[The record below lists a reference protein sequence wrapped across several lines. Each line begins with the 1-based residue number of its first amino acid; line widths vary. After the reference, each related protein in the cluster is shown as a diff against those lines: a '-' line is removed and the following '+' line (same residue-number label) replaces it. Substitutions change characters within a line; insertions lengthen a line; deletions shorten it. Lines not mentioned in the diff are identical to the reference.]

1 MTTPNN
7 PNPEHQNQNQNQNQ
21 NASAHPTT
29 PTNTPSDSTDALAPD
44 ALAGQAAGARRAMDW
59 VTIALI
65 VGAIGLGLFA
75 VWMMMPKPT
84 HTSAPATSAP
94 PVASAPAS
102 QGAVA
107 QASPSASAEGLDDAE
122 IQRARERAHE
132 FVTAY
137 YSQSWKDP
145 DPANWA
151 FRAGAFSTPEF
162 RQKMID
168 QAQQQKAEDRE
179 WKRLV
184 KAKTSMT
191 VQDKGE
197 YILFSQGTDASGAPM
212 VKLTATLMVGRDAQD
227 PLEAVK
233 AVREVKTI
241 VLVRDFTG
249 VWKVAD
255 YYDALGN
262 NNH

>member
-7 PNPEHQNQNQNQNQ
+7 PNPEHQ

-29 PTNTPSDSTDALAPD
+29 PTNTPSDSTNALAPNALAPD
-44 ALAGQAAGARRAMDW
+44 ALAGQAAGARRSVDW

-75 VWMMMPKPT
+75 VWMMIPKPA
-84 HTSAPATSAP
+84 HTSAPATSASA
-94 PVASAPAS
+94 VASAPAS
-102 QGAVA
+102 QGAVS

-151 FRAGAFSTPEF
+151 FRAGAFSTAEF

-184 KAKTSMT
+184 KAKTAMT

>member
-1 MTTPNN
+1 MT
-7 PNPEHQNQNQNQNQ
+7 NPEPPTP
-21 NASAHPTT
+21 ATPTT
-29 PTNTPSDSTDALAPD
+29 PDDSSPALAD
-44 ALAGQAAGARRAMDW
+44 QVAAGEGSRRSVDW
-59 VTIALI
+59 VTIILI
-65 VGAIGLGLFA
+65 LAAIGLGIFA
-75 VWMMMPKPT
+75 LWNMVKKPA

-94 PVASAPAS
+94 AVASAPAS
-102 QGAVA
+102 QGAVL
-107 QASPSASAEGLDDAE
+107 QASPSASTGGLDEAE

-137 YSQSWKDP
+137 YSQSWKDASP
-145 DPANWA
+145 SEWA
-151 FRAGAFSTPEF
+151 GRAAAFATDDYG
-162 RQKMID
+162 QKLTAE
-168 QAQQQKAEDRE
+168 AQQQKAEDRE

-184 KAKTSMT
+184 KAKTAMT

-197 YILFSQGTDASGAPM
+197 YIVFSQGTDASGAPM
-212 VKLTATLMVGRDAQD
+212 VKLTATLMVGRDAED
-227 PLEAVK
+227 ALEAVK

-241 VLVRDFTG
+241 VLVRDATG

>member
-7 PNPEHQNQNQNQNQ
+7 PNPEHQN
-21 NASAHPTT
+21 ASAHTT
-29 PTNTPSDSTDALAPD
+29 TPSDSTDAPATDAP
-44 ALAGQAAGARRAMDW
+44 AGQAAGARRSVDW

-75 VWMMMPKPT
+75 VWMMMPKPA

-151 FRAGAFSTPEF
+151 FRAATFTTPEYG
-162 RQKMID
+162 QKLMD
-168 QAQQQKAEDRE
+168 QGKQQKAEDRE

-184 KAKTSMT
+184 KAKTAMT

-197 YILFSQGTDASGAPM
+197 YIVFSQGTDASGAPM

>member
-1 MTTPNN
+1 MNN
-7 PNPEHQNQNQNQNQ
+7 NQNNHQNQDAHP
-21 NASAHPTT
+21 NAST
-29 PTNTPSDSTDALAPD
+29 PTPSTAPSASSDALAD
-44 ALAGQAAGARRAMDW
+44 QNAGTRRSMDW

-75 VWMMMPKPT
+75 VWMMMPKPASNT
-84 HTSAPATSAP
+84 GAAASSASAA
-94 PVASAPAS
+94 ASAPAS
-102 QGAVA
+102 QSTTTS
-107 QASPSASAEGLDDAE
+107 QASPSASASALDEAE

-151 FRAGAFSTPEF
+151 FRAGTFSTPEF

-184 KAKTSMT
+184 KARIAMT
-191 VQDKGE
+191 VQDEGE
-197 YILFSQGTDASGAPM
+197 YIVFSQGTDASGAPM
-212 VKLTATLMVGRDAQD
+212 IKFTATLMVGRDARD
-227 PLEAVK
+227 TMEAVK
-233 AVREVKTI
+233 PVREVKTI
-241 VLVRDFTG
+241 VMVRDFSG
-249 VWKVAD
+249 SWKVAD
-255 YYDALGN
+255 YYNALGN
-262 NNH
+262 NS

>member
-7 PNPEHQNQNQNQNQ
+7 PNPEPQ
-21 NASAHPTT
+21 NASAHPTTPT
-29 PTNTPSDSTDALAPD
+29 PTNTPSDSTDALA
-44 ALAGQAAGARRAMDW
+44 GQAAGVRRSVDW
-59 VTIALI
+59 MTIALI

-75 VWMMMPKPT
+75 VWMMMPKPAS
-84 HTSAPATSAP
+84 HSGAAATSASA
-94 PVASAPAS
+94 VTSAPAS
-102 QGAVA
+102 QGAVS

-151 FRAGAFSTPEF
+151 FRAGAFSTAEF

-184 KAKTSMT
+184 KAKTAMT

-262 NNH
+262 NH

>member
-7 PNPEHQNQNQNQNQ
+7 PNPEPQ
-21 NASAHPTT
+21 NASAHTT
-29 PTNTPSDSTDALAPD
+29 TPSDSTDAPATDAP
-44 ALAGQAAGARRAMDW
+44 AGQAAGARRSVDW
-59 VTIALI
+59 MTIALI

-75 VWMMMPKPT
+75 VWMMMPKPV

-102 QGAVA
+102 QGAVS

-151 FRAGAFSTPEF
+151 FRAGAFSTAEF

-184 KAKTSMT
+184 KAKTAMT

-197 YILFSQGTDASGAPM
+197 YIVFSQGTDASGAPM

-262 NNH
+262 NNR

>member
-7 PNPEHQNQNQNQNQ
+7 PE
-21 NASAHPTT
+21 HPTT
-29 PTNTPSDSTDALAPD
+29 PDESSPTPATDAPANRAD
-44 ALAGQAAGARRAMDW
+44 GEGAAGEGSGRSVDW

-65 VGAIGLGLFA
+65 VGALGLGVFA
-75 VWMMMPKPT
+75 VWMMIPKPAS
-84 HTSAPATSAP
+84 HPGAAATSAPA
-94 PVASAPAS
+94 VASAPAS
-102 QGAVA
+102 QGTVL
-107 QASPSASAEGLDDAE
+107 QASPSASTEGLDEAE

-151 FRAGAFSTPEF
+151 FRAAAFSTPEYG
-162 RQKMID
+162 QKLMD
-168 QAQQQKAEDRE
+168 QGKQQKAEDRE

-184 KAKTSMT
+184 KAKIVMT
-191 VQDKGE
+191 VQDRGE

-212 VKLTATLMVGRDAQD
+212 VKLTATLMVGRDAED

-233 AVREVKTI
+233 PVREVKTI
-241 VLVRDFTG
+241 VLVRDVTG

>member
-1 MTTPNN
+1 MTTPN
-7 PNPEHQNQNQNQNQ
+7 NPEHQNQN
-21 NASAHPTT
+21 ASAHTI
-29 PTNTPSDSTDALAPD
+29 PTNTPSDSTDALAD
-44 ALAGQAAGARRAMDW
+44 QAAGARRSVDW

-75 VWMMMPKPT
+75 VWMMMPKPAS
-84 HTSAPATSAP
+84 HSGAAATSAPAVT
-94 PVASAPAS
+94 SAPAS
-102 QGAVA
+102 QGTVS
-107 QASPSASAEGLDDAE
+107 QASPSASTEGLDEAE

-151 FRAGAFSTPEF
+151 FRAGAFSTAEF

-184 KAKTSMT
+184 KAKTAMT

-212 VKLTATLMVGRDAQD
+212 VKLTATLMIGRDAED
-227 PLEAVK
+227 ALEAVK

-241 VLVRDFTG
+241 VLIRDVAG

-262 NNH
+262 NNNH

>member
-7 PNPEHQNQNQNQNQ
+7 PNPEPQ
-21 NASAHPTT
+21 NASAH
-29 PTNTPSDSTDALAPD
+29 PTNTPSDSTDPLATD
-44 ALAGQAAGARRAMDW
+44 ALAGQAAGARRSVDW
-59 VTIALI
+59 MTIALI

-75 VWMMMPKPT
+75 VWMMMPKPAS
-84 HTSAPATSAP
+84 HSGSPATSAP
-94 PVASAPAS
+94 AVASAPAS
-102 QGAVA
+102 QGAVS

-137 YSQSWKDP
+137 YSQSWRDA

-151 FRAGAFSTPEF
+151 FRAGAFSTAEF

-184 KAKTSMT
+184 KAKTAMT

-212 VKLTATLMVGRDAQD
+212 VKLTATLMVGRDAED
-227 PLEAVK
+227 ALEAVK

-241 VLVRDFTG
+241 VLIRDAAG

-262 NNH
+262 NH

>member
-1 MTTPNN
+1 MT
-7 PNPEHQNQNQNQNQ
+7 NPEPPTP
-21 NASAHPTT
+21 ATPTT
-29 PTNTPSDSTDALAPD
+29 PDDSSPALAD
-44 ALAGQAAGARRAMDW
+44 QVAAGEGSRRSVDW
-59 VTIALI
+59 VTIILI
-65 VGAIGLGLFA
+65 LAAIGLGIFA
-75 VWMMMPKPT
+75 VWNMVKKPA

-94 PVASAPAS
+94 AVASAPAS
-102 QGAVA
+102 QGAVL
-107 QASPSASAEGLDDAE
+107 QASPSASTGGLDEAE

-137 YSQSWKDP
+137 YSQSWKDA

-162 RQKMID
+162 RQKLID

-184 KAKTSMT
+184 KAKTAMT

-197 YILFSQGTDASGAPM
+197 YIVFSQGTDASGAPM
-212 VKLTATLMVGRDAQD
+212 VKLTATLMVGRDAED
-227 PLEAVK
+227 ALEAVK

>member
-1 MTTPNN
+1 MT
-7 PNPEHQNQNQNQNQ
+7 NPEPPTP
-21 NASAHPTT
+21 ATPTT
-29 PTNTPSDSTDALAPD
+29 PDDSSPALAD
-44 ALAGQAAGARRAMDW
+44 QVAAGEGSRRSVDW
-59 VTIALI
+59 VTIILI
-65 VGAIGLGLFA
+65 LAAIGLGIFA
-75 VWMMMPKPT
+75 LWNMVKKPA

-94 PVASAPAS
+94 AVASAPAS
-102 QGAVA
+102 QGAVL
-107 QASPSASAEGLDDAE
+107 QASPSASTGGLDEAE

-137 YSQSWKDP
+137 YSQSWKDASP
-145 DPANWA
+145 SEWA
-151 FRAGAFSTPEF
+151 GRAAAFATDDYG
-162 RQKMID
+162 QKLTAE
-168 QAQQQKAEDRE
+168 AQQQKAEDRE

-184 KAKTSMT
+184 KAKTAMT

-197 YILFSQGTDASGAPM
+197 YIVFSQGTDASGAPM

-241 VLVRDFTG
+241 VLVRDVTG

-262 NNH
+262 NNR

>member
-7 PNPEHQNQNQNQNQ
+7 PEHQ
-21 NASAHPTT
+21 NASAHPTA

-44 ALAGQAAGARRAMDW
+44 ALADQAAGDGEASGRSVDW
-59 VTIALI
+59 MTIALI
-65 VGAIGLGLFA
+65 VAAVGLGVFA
-75 VWMMMPKPT
+75 VWMMMPKPAS
-84 HTSAPATSAP
+84 HSGSPATSAP
-94 PVASAPAS
+94 AVVSAPVS
-102 QGAVA
+102 QGAVL
-107 QASPSASAEGLDDAE
+107 QASPSASTEGLDDAE

-151 FRAGAFSTPEF
+151 FRAGVFSTAEF

-184 KAKTSMT
+184 KAKTAMT

-241 VLVRDFTG
+241 VLIRDAAG

-262 NNH
+262 NH

>member
-1 MTTPNN
+1 MT
-7 PNPEHQNQNQNQNQ
+7 NPEPPTP
-21 NASAHPTT
+21 ATPTT
-29 PTNTPSDSTDALAPD
+29 PDDSSPALAD
-44 ALAGQAAGARRAMDW
+44 QIAAGEGSRRSVDW
-59 VTIALI
+59 VTIILI
-65 VGAIGLGLFA
+65 LAAIGLGIFA
-75 VWMMMPKPT
+75 LWNMVKKPA

-94 PVASAPAS
+94 AVASAPAS
-102 QGAVA
+102 QGAVL
-107 QASPSASAEGLDDAE
+107 QASPSASTGGLDEAE

-137 YSQSWKDP
+137 YSQSWKDASP
-145 DPANWA
+145 SEWA
-151 FRAGAFSTPEF
+151 GRAAAFATDDYG
-162 RQKMID
+162 QKLTAE
-168 QAQQQKAEDRE
+168 AQQQKAEDRE

-184 KAKTSMT
+184 KAKTAMT

-197 YILFSQGTDASGAPM
+197 YIVFSQGTDASGAPM

-241 VLVRDFTG
+241 VLVRDVTG

-262 NNH
+262 NNR

>member
-1 MTTPNN
+1 MT
-7 PNPEHQNQNQNQNQ
+7 NPEPPTP
-21 NASAHPTT
+21 ATPTT
-29 PTNTPSDSTDALAPD
+29 PDDSSPALAD
-44 ALAGQAAGARRAMDW
+44 QVAAGEGSRRSVDW
-59 VTIALI
+59 VTIILI
-65 VGAIGLGLFA
+65 LAAIGLGIFA
-75 VWMMMPKPT
+75 LWNMVKKPA

-94 PVASAPAS
+94 AVASAPAS
-102 QGAVA
+102 QGAVL
-107 QASPSASAEGLDDAE
+107 QASPSASTGGLDEAE

-137 YSQSWKDP
+137 YSQSWKDASP
-145 DPANWA
+145 SEWA
-151 FRAGAFSTPEF
+151 GRAAAFATDDYG
-162 RQKMID
+162 QKLTAE
-168 QAQQQKAEDRE
+168 AQQQKAEDRE

-184 KAKTSMT
+184 KAKTAMT

-197 YILFSQGTDASGAPM
+197 YIVFSQGTDASGAPM
-212 VKLTATLMVGRDAQD
+212 VKLTATLMVGRDAED
-227 PLEAVK
+227 ALEAVK

>member
-1 MTTPNN
+1 MTN
-7 PNPEHQNQNQNQNQ
+7 NPEHQNTNP
-21 NASAHPTT
+21 HPTT
-29 PTNTPSDSTDALAPD
+29 PAPDNPSPTPATDALADQPSGNGGE
-44 ALAGQAAGARRAMDW
+44 ASGRSVDW
-59 VTIALI
+59 MTIALI
-65 VGAIGLGLFA
+65 VGAIGLGVFA
-75 VWMMMPKPT
+75 VWMMMPKPAS
-84 HTSAPATSAP
+84 HPGAAATSAPA
-94 PVASAPAS
+94 VASAPPS
-102 QGAVA
+102 QGTVL
-107 QASPSASAEGLDDAE
+107 QASPSASTEGLDEAE

-151 FRAGAFSTPEF
+151 FRAATFTTPEYG
-162 RQKMID
+162 QKLMD
-168 QAQQQKAEDRE
+168 QGKQQKAEDRE

-184 KAKTSMT
+184 KAKIAMT
-191 VQDKGE
+191 VQDRGE

-262 NNH
+262 NNR

>member
-1 MTTPNN
+1 MT
-7 PNPEHQNQNQNQNQ
+7 NPEPPTP
-21 NASAHPTT
+21 ATPTT
-29 PTNTPSDSTDALAPD
+29 PDDSSP
-44 ALAGQAAGARRAMDW
+44 ALAGQVAAGEGSRRSVDW
-59 VTIALI
+59 VTIILI
-65 VGAIGLGLFA
+65 LAAIGLGIFA
-75 VWMMMPKPT
+75 VWNMVKKPA
-84 HTSAPATSAP
+84 HPSAPATSAP
-94 PVASAPAS
+94 AVASAPAS
-102 QGAVA
+102 QGAVLP
-107 QASPSASAEGLDDAE
+107 ASPSASTGGLDEAE

-137 YSQSWKDP
+137 YSQSWKDA

-151 FRAGAFSTPEF
+151 FRAAAFTTAEYG
-162 RQKMID
+162 QKLMD
-168 QAQQQKAEDRE
+168 QGKQQKAEDRE

-184 KAKTSMT
+184 KAKTAMT

-241 VLVRDFTG
+241 VLVRDATG

-262 NNH
+262 NNR

>member
-7 PNPEHQNQNQNQNQ
+7 PEHQNQ

-29 PTNTPSDSTDALAPD
+29 PTPETSEPATSTNTPSDSTD
-44 ALAGQAAGARRAMDW
+44 ALAGQAAGARRSVDW

-75 VWMMMPKPT
+75 VWMMMPKPA

-94 PVASAPAS
+94 AVASAPAS

-107 QASPSASAEGLDDAE
+107 QASPSASAEGLDEAE

-137 YSQSWKDP
+137 YSQSWKDASP
-145 DPANWA
+145 SEWA
-151 FRAGAFSTPEF
+151 GRAAAFTTDDYG
-162 RQKMID
+162 QKLTAE
-168 QAQQQKAEDRE
+168 AQQQRAEDRE

-184 KAKTSMT
+184 KAKTAMT
-191 VQDKGE
+191 VQNRGE

-212 VKLTATLMVGRDAQD
+212 VKLTATLMVGRDAED
-227 PLEAVK
+227 TLEAVK

-241 VLVRDFTG
+241 VLIRDAAG

-262 NNH
+262 NR

>member
-1 MTTPNN
+1 MTNPNN
-7 PNPEHQNQNQNQNQ
+7 PEHQNQ

-29 PTNTPSDSTDALAPD
+29 PTPETPEPATPTNTPSESTE
-44 ALAGQAAGARRAMDW
+44 ALAGQAAGARRSVDW

-75 VWMMMPKPT
+75 VWMMMPKPA
-84 HTSAPATSAP
+84 HTSAPASSAP
-94 PVASAPAS
+94 AVASAPAS
-102 QGAVA
+102 QGTVA
-107 QASPSASAEGLDDAE
+107 QASPSASTEGLDEAE

-151 FRAGAFSTPEF
+151 FRAATFTTPEYG
-162 RQKMID
+162 QKLMD
-168 QAQQQKAEDRE
+168 QGKQQKAEDRE

-184 KAKTSMT
+184 KAKTAMT

>member
-7 PNPEHQNQNQNQNQ
+7 PEHQNQNQNQ

-29 PTNTPSDSTDALAPD
+29 PTAPTNTPSDSTDALA
-44 ALAGQAAGARRAMDW
+44 GQAVGARRSVDW
-59 VTIALI
+59 MTIALI

-75 VWMMMPKPT
+75 VWMMMPKPAS
-84 HTSAPATSAP
+84 HSGAAATSAPAVT
-94 PVASAPAS
+94 SAPAS

-107 QASPSASAEGLDDAE
+107 QGSPSASAEGLDDAE

-151 FRAGAFSTPEF
+151 FRAGAFSTAEF

-184 KAKTSMT
+184 KAKTAMT

>member
-7 PNPEHQNQNQNQNQ
+7 PEHQNQ

-29 PTNTPSDSTDALAPD
+29 PEDPSPALAD
-44 ALAGQAAGARRAMDW
+44 QAANGEGSRRSVDW

-65 VGAIGLGLFA
+65 AAAIGLGVFA
-75 VWMMMPKPT
+75 VWMMMPKPASHSGT
-84 HTSAPATSAP
+84 AATSAPA
-94 PVASAPAS
+94 VASAPAS
-102 QGAVA
+102 QGAVSK
-107 QASPSASAEGLDDAE
+107 ASPSASTEGLDDAE
-122 IQRARERAHE
+122 IQRARERGHE

-137 YSQSWKDP
+137 YSQSWKDASP
-145 DPANWA
+145 SEWA
-151 FRAGAFSTPEF
+151 GRAAAFTTDDYG
-162 RQKMID
+162 QKLTAE
-168 QAQQQKAEDRE
+168 AQQQRAEDRE

-184 KAKTSMT
+184 KAKTAMT
-191 VQDKGE
+191 VQDRGE

-212 VKLTATLMVGRDAQD
+212 VKLTATLMVGRDAED
-227 PLEAVK
+227 TLEAVK

-241 VLVRDFTG
+241 VLIRDAAG

-262 NNH
+262 NR